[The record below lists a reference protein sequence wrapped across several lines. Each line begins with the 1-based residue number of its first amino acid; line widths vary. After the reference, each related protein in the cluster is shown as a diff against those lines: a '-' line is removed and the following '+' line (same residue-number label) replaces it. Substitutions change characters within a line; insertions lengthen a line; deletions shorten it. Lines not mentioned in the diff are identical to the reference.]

1 MPKGAI
7 ELHQDVIVL
16 RVTTEGEEV
25 EVDVFGGEP
34 AVIGTVSYR
43 FPDVEDRKAQLAT
56 LTFWEREGTRLVYV
70 RRDGEVALM
79 DDQARFDD
87 AWSATLEV
95 EG

>member
-7 ELHQDVIVL
+7 ELHQDVVVI
-16 RVTTEGEEV
+16 RVSGEGDEV
-25 EVDVFGGEP
+25 EVDVFGGDP

-43 FPDVEDRKAQLAT
+43 FPDDDDRKAQLAT

-79 DDQARFDD
+79 DDQARFQD
-87 AWSATLEV
+87 AWSQATAEV
-95 EG
+95 D

>member
-7 ELHQDVIVL
+7 ELHQDVVVI
-16 RVTTEGEEV
+16 RVSGDGEEV

-43 FPDVEDRKAQLAT
+43 FPNDDDRKAQLAT
-56 LTFWEREGTRLVYV
+56 LTFWEKEGTRLVYV

-79 DDQARFDD
+79 DDQARFQD
-87 AWSATLEV
+87 AWSQSVAEV
-95 EG
+95 E